1 MSRSLLTANLGAGA
15 TQGFSSA
22 LQYER
27 DRPMRD
33 LRLQQAQ
40 LAQKQA
46 QAQFDEFEENEPVRD
61 AQRTQAI
68 AQAQQG
74 AYQANVDVMRS
85 QTYDAFRRFE
95 SDKDVRH
102 LNTFLKEAKQNPI
115 GRNVYGDY
123 TRVDSIANLDTAEA
137 QQLLRR
143 AGYPE
148 PGETLS
154 DPDMQNEF
162 IVATGQDGS
171 RTLLQMSQL
180 YASTGYTQHMTKQE
194 LDTAMQRAQIA
205 QLEKYPNSAESQII
219 RDIAKE
225 NGITLLEA
233 AQKYKQTTRSRN
245 AGSTIERTAEAIR
258 QNNPWM
264 SEEQALREAAMLL
277 KSGGTASEREG
288 YERAAAP
295 VEGDDEYLT
304 EWEKVNQ
311 RKERT
316 SQIKNADEAMATRDQ
331 IDEAAGGDYFSLDLT
346 KPENRRKVGP
356 LVRRLEQLTNSELTT
371 EDKRVA
377 RNIRDLIGLGQTAG
391 SKITPDE
398 TGILDHMFGKVKRY
412 FSDNVKGEEARASY
426 ETFRNIFR
434 NALYGASLTDN
445 EIKTFEAAAGSLSQ
459 QAGPVLKQLQVQMDS
474 LRNQLQSI
482 YDMNDEYVSHY
493 YVGTDL
499 DTLDRAIEGIE
510 ERLQLIQGQV
520 KESPQSS
527 DDLPRVPIPK
537 TSTRSD
543 EEANERLGELFGG
556 SE

>member
-1 MSRSLLTANLGAGA
+1 MSKALLTARLGAGA
-15 TQGFSSA
+15 TQGFSTA
-22 LQYER
+22 IQYER

-33 LRLQQAQ
+33 LRLQQAE

-46 QAQFDEFEENEPVRD
+46 ESQFEDYQENEPVRD

-85 QTYDAFRRFE
+85 QTYDAFRRFQA
-95 SDKDVRH
+95 DNDVKH

-123 TRVDSIANLDTAEA
+123 TRVDSIGNLDTQEA
-137 QQLLRR
+137 QQLLRK

-148 PGETLS
+148 PAETLS

-162 IVATGQDGS
+162 VVATGQDGS

-180 YASTGYTQHMTKQE
+180 YASTGYTQRMTQQE
-194 LDTAMQRAQIA
+194 LDQAQQKAQIA

-225 NGITLLEA
+225 NNITLLQA
-233 AQKYKQTTRSRN
+233 AQKYKAVTKSRN
-245 AGSTIERTAEAIR
+245 AGSTVERTAKAIR
-258 QNNPWM
+258 QSNPWM
-264 SEEQALREAAMLL
+264 SEEQSLREAAILL
-277 KSGGTASEREG
+277 KSGGTASEREAYDKVEPEPGEEG
-288 YERAAAP
+288 YLENL
-295 VEGDDEYLT
+295 DE
-304 EWEKVNQ
+304 VNK

-316 SQIKNADEAMATRDQ
+316 SQIKNADEAMATREK
-331 IDEAAGGDYFSLDLT
+331 IDELAGGDYFELDLT

-356 LVRRLEQLTNSELTT
+356 QIRRLEQLTNSELTT

-377 RNIRDLIGLGQTAG
+377 RNIRDLISLGKTAG
-391 SKITPDE
+391 DKLTSEE
-398 TGILDHMFGKVKRY
+398 TGLLDHMFGKVKRY

-426 ETFRNIFR
+426 ETFRNVFR

-445 EIKTFEAAAGSLSQ
+445 EIKTFESAAGSLSQ
-459 QAGPVLKQLQVQMDS
+459 QAGPVLKQLQVQMES

-482 YDMNDEYVSHY
+482 YNMNDEYVAQY

-499 DTLDRAIEGIE
+499 ETLDRAIEGIE
-510 ERLQLIQGQV
+510 ERVQLIQGSV
-520 KESPQSS
+520 QSAPKNS
-527 DDLPRVPIPK
+527 NELPRVPIPK
-537 TSTRSD
+537 ESTRSD
-543 EEANERLGELFGG
+543 EEAEARLGDLFGG